1 MLPKQERIFSK
12 KQMKEWLN
20 YELSR
25 YNYKWWKALL
35 VYGEGYI
42 IGKYHILL
50 RRYEY
55 YLNTNKKIREK
66 FYLLRLLRFQNKYSL
81 HIPANCCSKGLRI
94 MHLGPIL
101 INKNSVVGENCS
113 FHINTALV
121 AGGTNDYAPT
131 LGKGIV
137 VGVGAVILGGVH
149 IADYTAIGANAVVNK
164 DVTEKNIAVAGVPA
178 KKISDNGAL
187 EWNKKK
193 AREKF

>member
-1 MLPKQERIFSK
+1 
-12 KQMKEWLN
+12 MKEWLN

-94 MHLGPIL
+94 MQLGPIL